1 MTRRIVAAI
10 DDSPLSVDVIAW
22 ALRNAQPG
30 DRVDALLVWNVSLYR
45 GLENPFANLDE
56 AARHHADVARHLLAD
71 AERAVGA
78 IDQEVRTGIDVRHGD
93 PAQELTRAAETATL
107 LVIGNHRRRSLGKV
121 GSVASAIL
129 DAAPCPVV
137 VVPPSE
143 SGHTAA
149 SSDRPVDARS

>member
-1 MTRRIVAAI
+1 MTRRIIAAI
-10 DDSPLSVDVIAW
+10 DDSPLSVDVISW

-71 AERAVGA
+71 AERVVGSTGE
-78 IDQEVRTGIDVRHGD
+78 EVRAGIDVRHGD
-93 PAQELTRAAETATL
+93 PVQEIIRAAEVATL
-107 LVIGNHRRRSLGKV
+107 LVIGNHRRRPLGRV
-121 GSVASAIL
+121 GSVTSEVLAAAS
-129 DAAPCPVV
+129 CPIV

-149 SSDRPVDARS
+149 SSDRPIDARS